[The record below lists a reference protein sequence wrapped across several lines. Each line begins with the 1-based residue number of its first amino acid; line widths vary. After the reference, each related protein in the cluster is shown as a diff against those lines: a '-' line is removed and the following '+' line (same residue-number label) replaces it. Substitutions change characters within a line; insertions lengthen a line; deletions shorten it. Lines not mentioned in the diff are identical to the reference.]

1 MFPRRFGNREAPSFR
16 KLKLSSVDRAPLG
29 ALLAW
34 RGARQGA
41 PSGGAT
47 VTRARTETR
56 SRTAAIVHSKAP
68 AAVFGKRA
76 SAVILRRRGSFPQEY
91 RDI

>member
-47 VTRARTETR
+47 VTSNT
-56 SRTAAIVHSKAP
+56 V
-68 AAVFGKRA
+68 
-76 SAVILRRRGSFPQEY
+76 VIFYIAQLG
-91 RDI
+91 DV